1 MSETPFGPYVLIEQ
15 IGVGG
20 MAEVWL
26 ARKARPLG
34 FERRF
39 AIKRILP
46 SLAANREFVAM
57 FIDEARLAAHLSHPN
72 IVQVFDFGEVEGQ
85 LYLAMEY
92 IAGLTANAL
101 LRTVARRREQVPF
114 AFASYIV
121 CQALDAL
128 HFAHNARDERG
139 RTLHIV
145 HRDVSPANILLGHD
159 GIVKLGDF
167 GIARAQLGGKETQAG
182 QLKGKLG
189 YMSPE
194 QVLGGPLDARSDV
207 FSAATVL
214 AELLLGR
221 ALFGGGSELD
231 VLLRIRDAD
240 TSVLWERA
248 EVVGREVLDV
258 LGGALTA
265 DPGARYANA
274 AEFAAAL
281 RALMR
286 RRGHHPD
293 AGTLAEY
300 LHTVGLFARRVSEP
314 TPTPVTHDERP
325 APSAAAA
332 ADAVDIFLDPEADEP
347 ADRVEAPTAAARPPS
362 SAQAAARYTIRMP
375 DGAEYGPVS
384 YPRLVEFLTT
394 GQIDGDTPVSDSGAP
409 YVPAR
414 RLVEL
419 SRFVTSPALQWDP
432 SEIEGADLEGEIAQ
446 VSVPRL
452 FFRIVSGRET
462 GVLHLRDGRRRKK
475 VYFVE
480 GHPEFVAST
489 DRGELLGEHLVK
501 SGQCLRMEVDM
512 ALAMLPRFGGH
523 LGDALVGLG
532 VMRPMTLFRA
542 MTEQVR
548 ERLVEIFRWR
558 TGSFA
563 YARGRRS
570 HEETF
575 PINVDPYALITDAVE
590 RSYTPSELEAALR
603 SYAERV
609 LAHHRSPL
617 VTADKFSLPPRVA
630 HVLAAIDGRVT
641 LTALLARMSMSG
653 EADPDEVLRAVF
665 LGLCCDLIEAR
676 ESG

>member
-26 ARKARPLG
+26 ARKARALG

-92 IAGLTANAL
+92 IAGLNANAL
-101 LRTVARRREQVPF
+101 LRTVARRREHVPF
-114 AFASYIV
+114 AFAAYIV

-139 RTLHIV
+139 RSLHIV

-194 QVLGGPLDARSDV
+194 QVLGNPIDHRSDV

-214 AELLLGR
+214 AELLMGR
-221 ALFGGGSELD
+221 ALFTGGSELD

-240 TSVLWERA
+240 VAVLWERA

-258 LGGALTA
+258 LGNALAA
-265 DPGARYANA
+265 DPGARYSSA
-274 AEFAAAL
+274 AEFATAL
-281 RALMR
+281 RGLLR
-286 RRGHHPD
+286 RRGHHPE
-293 AGTLAEY
+293 ASALSEY
-300 LHTVGLFARRVSEP
+300 LHTVGLFARRVTEP
-314 TPTPVTHDERP
+314 TPTPAVPPDTPTP
-325 APSAAAA
+325 AVADAAAEG
-332 ADAVDIFLDPEADEP
+332 VDIFLDPEGD
-347 ADRVEAPTAAARPPS
+347 APSPPEEVSTAAAKPS
-362 SAQAAARYTIRMP
+362 SAPQATARYTIRMP
-375 DGAEYGPVS
+375 DSTDYGPVS

-394 GQIDGDTPVSDSGAP
+394 GQIDGDTPVSDSGATF
-409 YVPAR
+409 VPAR

-432 SEIEGADLEGEIAQ
+432 RELEGADLEGEIAQ

-452 FFRIVSGRET
+452 FFRLVSRKET

-480 GHPEFVAST
+480 GQPEFVAST
-489 DRGELLGEHLVK
+489 DRSELLGEHLVK
-501 SGQCLRMEVDM
+501 TGQCLRMEVDM

-558 TGSFA
+558 TGKFA

-575 PINVDPYALITDAVE
+575 PINVDPYALITDAIE
-590 RSYTPSELEAALR
+590 TSYTPSELEAALR
-603 SYAERV
+603 TYVERV
-609 LAHHRSPL
+609 LAPNPDPP
-617 VTADKFSLPPRVA
+617 VPAAKFSLPRRIA
-630 HVLAAIDGRVT
+630 GALAEIDGRVT
-641 LTALLARMSMSG
+641 LTALLARSSVTG
-653 EADPDEVLRAVF
+653 TADPDEVLRAVF

-676 ESG
+676 